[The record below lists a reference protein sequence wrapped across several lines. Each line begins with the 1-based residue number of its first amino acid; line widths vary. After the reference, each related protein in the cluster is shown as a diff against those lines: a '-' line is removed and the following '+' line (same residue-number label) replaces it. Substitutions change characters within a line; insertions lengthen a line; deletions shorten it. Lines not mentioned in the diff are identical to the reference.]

1 MDVDQYV
8 TERQGLRLERSPNH
22 NDQPKRGTSEL
33 GGTRKVPK
41 SSEEMPLTFSK
52 ASKGLVPKI
61 ARGEVEAG
69 DGGGQQLQ
77 GEQGKLLLEVETLV
91 IFYDSNVSQVYSG
104 GTFKKSM
111 NYYSFRETEKRS
123 SREVQDISIALKIV
137 SISIVII
144 VVIFSLSMML

>member
-8 TERQGLRLERSPNH
+8 TERQGLRLERSPNQD
-22 NDQPKRGTSEL
+22 DQLKRGTSEL

-61 ARGEVEAG
+61 ASGEAEAG

-77 GEQGKLLLEVETLV
+77 GEQGKLLLEVETLCHL
-91 IFYDSNVSQVYSG
+91 Q
-104 GTFKKSM
+104 
-111 NYYSFRETEKRS
+111 
-123 SREVQDISIALKIV
+123 
-137 SISIVII
+137 
-144 VVIFSLSMML
+144 

>member
-22 NDQPKRGTSEL
+22 DDQLKRGTSEL
-33 GGTRKVPK
+33 GGTRK
-41 SSEEMPLTFSK
+41 SEEMPLTFSK

-61 ARGEVEAG
+61 ASGEVEAG

-77 GEQGKLLLEVETLV
+77 GEQGKLLLEVETLF
-91 IFYDSNVSQVYSG
+91 IFNDSNVNQVYSG

-123 SREVQDISIALKIV
+123 SREVQDISISLKIV
-137 SISIVII
+137 SILIVII
-144 VVIFSLSMML
+144 VFPFP

>member
-22 NDQPKRGTSEL
+22 NDQIKRGTSEL

-41 SSEEMPLTFSK
+41 SEEMPLTFSK

-61 ARGEVEAG
+61 ASGEVEAG

-91 IFYDSNVSQVYSG
+91 IFNDSNVGQVYSG

-144 VVIFSLSMML
+144 VVIFFLSMML